1 MRGETIVQL
10 KIDISFYVLLG
21 AHDQR
26 KFFGGGGKN
35 AEMVRVLQG
44 ALQVPP
50 VDPALKFAF
59 CTRAFGR
66 SADFEKAATN

>member
-1 MRGETIVQL
+1 MFCLGRTI
-10 KIDISFYVLLG
+10 SG
-21 AHDQR
+21 
-26 KFFGGGGKN
+26 FFS
-35 AEMVRVLQG
+35 EEVVRVLQG
-44 ALQVPP
+44 ALQVPS

>member
-1 MRGETIVQL
+1 MFCLGRTISGNV
-10 KIDISFYVLLG
+10 SEEGV
-21 AHDQR
+21 
-26 KFFGGGGKN
+26 KN

-66 SADFEKAATN
+66 SVDFEKAATN